1 MIDENLKQWATP
13 RQSEYID
20 AVIAFKGIRPAARKF
35 GISHPGL
42 LRSLK
47 AVKKKAALQGWSPE
61 HDLTKTVPEPFVIRG
76 TSTLYDEN
84 GKPKLQWVKT
94 RLDDQKLQEMLEGAV
109 AAMTGELVPVKPI
122 KPPKIANSHLLN
134 LYTMTDSHVGM
145 RAWGHECGE
154 DWDLEIAERVLY
166 GAMEHV
172 ITHSPEAETGVLSQL
187 GDWLH
192 YDSLTAVTPLHQNV
206 LDSDGRYPKVIEV
219 AVRILRRI
227 VALMLTRHKKVIV
240 LIAEGN
246 HDLSSSVWLQHL
258 FSLLYE
264 KEPRVD
270 VIKSAM
276 PYYQIQHGKT
286 MLAFH
291 HGHLSKNDQL
301 PILFAAQF
309 PQVWGGTTKRYCHTG
324 HRHHTEE
331 KEHSGMTVIQHP
343 TLAAR
348 DAYAARGG
356 WIADR
361 SLTAITYHSEFGQV
375 ARTTVTPEM
384 LKA

>member
-20 AVIAFKGIRPAARKF
+20 AVIAFKGIRPAARKL

-134 LYTMTDSHVGM
+134 LYTLTDSHVGM

-172 ITHSPEAETGVLSQL
+172 ITHSPEAETGVLNQL

>member
-35 GISHPGL
+35 GISHAVL
-42 LRSLK
+42 QRSIK

-61 HDLTKTVPEPFVIRG
+61 HDLTRTVPEPFVIRG

-84 GKPKLQWVKT
+84 GKPTLQWVKT

-134 LYTMTDSHVGM
+134 LYTLTDSHVGM

-172 ITHSPEAETGVLSQL
+172 ITHSPEAETGVLNQL